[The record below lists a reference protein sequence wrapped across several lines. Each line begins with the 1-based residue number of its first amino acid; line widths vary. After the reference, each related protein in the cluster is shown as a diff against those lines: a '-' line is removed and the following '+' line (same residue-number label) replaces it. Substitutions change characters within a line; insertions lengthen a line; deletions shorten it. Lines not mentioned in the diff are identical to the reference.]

1 MMEVLFLKL
10 EDYKRACIVLLSKT
24 GRFILLTERI
34 KIFYLLEASCKR
46 VYRVFQSNKKV
57 FHQASI
63 KKFPLFPFFDSVFLC
78 HERLRVG
85 ELARESRDSQNE
97 FCSPLAAPSVLRD
110 FTNPLNLVNLWSL
123 STPEFL
129 YSLATKNFC
138 SLTTSS

>member
-46 VYRVFQSNKKV
+46 VYRVFQSNQKV

-63 KKFPLFPFFDSVFLC
+63 K
-78 HERLRVG
+78 
-85 ELARESRDSQNE
+85 N
-97 FCSPLAAPSVLRD
+97 
-110 FTNPLNLVNLWSL
+110 
-123 STPEFL
+123 FL
-129 YSLATKNFC
+129 YSFIP
-138 SLTTSS
+138 

>member
-46 VYRVFQSNKKV
+46 VYRVFQSNQKV

-63 KKFPLFPFFDSVFLC
+63 KKFPFISFIQASDVL
-78 HERLRVG
+78 LR
-85 ELARESRDSQNE
+85 RWRRRN
-97 FCSPLAAPSVLRD
+97 
-110 FTNPLNLVNLWSL
+110 
-123 STPEFL
+123 
-129 YSLATKNFC
+129 KNIKKE
-138 SLTTSS
+138 

>member
-46 VYRVFQSNKKV
+46 VYRVFQSNQKV

-63 KKFPLFPFFDSVFLC
+63 KKFPLFLYS
-78 HERLRVG
+78 
-85 ELARESRDSQNE
+85 LA
-97 FCSPLAAPSVLRD
+97 
-110 FTNPLNLVNLWSL
+110 TKNPLNLVNLWL
-123 STPEFL
+123 RNKME
-129 YSLATKNFC
+129 YIVEG
-138 SLTTSS
+138 

>member
-46 VYRVFQSNKKV
+46 VYRVFQSNQKV

-63 KKFPLFPFFDSVFLC
+63 KKFLFISFIQVSDVL
-78 HERLRVG
+78 LR
-85 ELARESRDSQNE
+85 RWR
-97 FCSPLAAPSVLRD
+97 RR
-110 FTNPLNLVNLWSL
+110 
-123 STPEFL
+123 
-129 YSLATKNFC
+129 KNIKIQIKI
-138 SLTTSS
+138 

>member
-24 GRFILLTERI
+24 GRFILLERI

-46 VYRVFQSNKKV
+46 VYRVFQSNQKV

-63 KKFPLFPFFDSVFLC
+63 KKIPLFPFF
-78 HERLRVG
+78 
-85 ELARESRDSQNE
+85 
-97 FCSPLAAPSVLRD
+97 LRD

-138 SLTTSS
+138 GLTTSS

>member
-24 GRFILLTERI
+24 GHFILLAERI
-34 KIFYLLEASCKR
+34 KIFNLFEAPCKR
-46 VYRVFQSNKKV
+46 VYRVFQSNQKV

-63 KKFPLFPFFDSVFLC
+63 KKFPLFPFF
-78 HERLRVG
+78 
-85 ELARESRDSQNE
+85 
-97 FCSPLAAPSVLRD
+97 LRD

-129 YSLATKNFC
+129 YSLDHISFC
-138 SLTTSS
+138 DICVSLNYRWGVILF

>member
-46 VYRVFQSNKKV
+46 VYRVFQSNQKV

-63 KKFPLFPFFDSVFLC
+63 KKFPLFPFFDYRILQ
-78 HERLRVG
+78 
-85 ELARESRDSQNE
+85 SRKATGRRA
-97 FCSPLAAPSVLRD
+97 CSGISG
-110 FTNPLNLVNLWSL
+110 
-123 STPEFL
+123 
-129 YSLATKNFC
+129 
-138 SLTTSS
+138 